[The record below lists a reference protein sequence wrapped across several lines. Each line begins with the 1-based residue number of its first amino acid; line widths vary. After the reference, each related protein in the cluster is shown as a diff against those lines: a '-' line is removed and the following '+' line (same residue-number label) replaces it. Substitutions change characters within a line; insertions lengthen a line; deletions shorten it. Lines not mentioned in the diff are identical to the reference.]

1 VSPAEAER
9 HLGELLH
16 RWVLD
21 LESVPYP
28 VITIPKGQKQ

>member
-1 VSPAEAER
+1 MF
-9 HLGELLH
+9 H

>member
-1 VSPAEAER
+1 MSPAEAER
-9 HLGELLH
+9 KLAVLLH